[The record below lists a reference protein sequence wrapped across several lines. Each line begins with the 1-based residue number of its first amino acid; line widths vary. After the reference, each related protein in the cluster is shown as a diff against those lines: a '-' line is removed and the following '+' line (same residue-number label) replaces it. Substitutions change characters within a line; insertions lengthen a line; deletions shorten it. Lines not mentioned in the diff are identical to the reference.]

1 MSAVSCTQCLTRA
14 TILSRCLIH
23 VQWVFLADQ
32 QSRALALMIPGPGPR
47 SGSLGKCLEKAAVL
61 LQRHSE
67 NIRALVSPAPS
78 TKGVSKAARANHCK
92 EFFLK
97 HRKTQES
104 SEMSPNGKAAVK
116 HSSCGWNRELLLPSP
131 SHEDSLSWPCQTRPG
146 SK

>member
-1 MSAVSCTQCLTRA
+1 MSCTQRLTRTA
-14 TILSRCLIH
+14 ILSRCLIH
-23 VQWVFLADQ
+23 VKWVFLADQ
-32 QSRALALMIPGPGPR
+32 QSTALALMIPEPGPR
-47 SGSLGKCLEKAAVL
+47 SSSLGKCLEKAAVL

-67 NIRALVSPAPS
+67 SIRALISPAPS
-78 TKGVSKAARANHCK
+78 TRRVSKAARANHCE

-104 SEMSPNGKAAVK
+104 SEISPNGKAAVK

-131 SHEDSLSWPCQTRPG
+131 SHEDSLSRLCQTHPG